1 MDNKARGQILDTV
14 LLKRLMTYTRPY
26 RGVFVF
32 VMFAAILLSVF
43 STLTPYLLKIT
54 VDDYIS
60 LKDYDGLVL
69 MISLM
74 LGALFFVFFNHNNLD
89 YSFLFGLVILLVIS
103 ILLAVNL
110 KWIPYLNFK
119 EKWNKI

>member
-74 LGALFFVFFNHNNLD
+74 LGALFLEVVFQFFFPL
-89 YSFLFGLVILLVIS
+89 LCQLVR
-103 ILLAVNL
+103 ATGN
-110 KWIPYLNFK
+110 
-119 EKWNKI
+119 

>member
-74 LGALFFVFFNHNNLD
+74 LGALLKQCWIFCSRTWFVS
-89 YSFLFGLVILLVIS
+89 YRSR
-103 ILLAVNL
+103 
-110 KWIPYLNFK
+110 IPQRI
-119 EKWNKI
+119 NKN